1 MRDIKVFL
9 PKGSVL
15 REEDVHK
22 WKNLVSKHSQE
33 FIEISEIKFNLA
45 SSLEHILTSLTYE
58 EFLSSNRNYGD
69 YVTEM
74 WHEHILEIEN
84 IFRLD
89 LTNLLSY
96 DIVRYAIY
104 LTAAGEFVKSEIPYL
119 KQYYDEISLMKLLRE
134 IPVYSP
140 TIIDNVY
147 YTSESRVHHLTHIT
161 YSMSVLD
168 LDMKDLSYVIEFGGG
183 YGGMTDLIRRFNQN
197 TTQVVI
203 DFPIMLLIQAI
214 YLSNAYSPSYI
225 NLLKNKEDKIQPG
238 KINLCP
244 INLVKHLNISNGDLF
259 IATWSLSEA
268 NKFTQD
274 FILKEMNLF
283 NSSNVIYGY
292 RKYET
297 VNPRQPCSQ
306 ALDILEK
313 YSIFE
318 DKSTFWTLSSEN
330 NYLLAKIK

>member
-9 PKGSVL
+9 PRGSVL
-15 REEDVHK
+15 AEEDVRK
-22 WKNLVSKHSQE
+22 WKKLVSKHSQE
-33 FIEISEIKFNLA
+33 FIRNSEIRFDLV
-45 SSLEHILTSLTYE
+45 SSLNHVLTSLTCE
-58 EFLSSNRNYGD
+58 EFISNNRNYGD

-74 WHEHILEIEN
+74 WHEHILAIED
-84 IFRLD
+84 IFRAD

-104 LTAAGEFVKSEIPYL
+104 LTAAGEFAKSEIPYL
-119 KQYYDEISLMKLLRE
+119 KQHYDEISLMKLLRE
-134 IPVYSP
+134 IPAYSP

-147 YTSESRVHHLTHIT
+147 CTSESRVHHLTHIT
-161 YSMSVLD
+161 YSMSVLG

-183 YGGMTDLIRRFNQN
+183 YGGMTDLIRRFNDN

-214 YLSNAYSPSYI
+214 YLLNAYNPSCV
-225 NLLKNKEDKIQPG
+225 NLLKNKEDKIQEG

-244 INLVKHLNISNGDLF
+244 INLVKYLNIPNGDLF

-268 NKFTQD
+268 NQFTQD
-274 FILKEMNLF
+274 FILKEMKLF

-297 VNPRQPCSQ
+297 VNPRQPCSK
-306 ALDILEK
+306 ALDIFEN
-313 YSIFE
+313 YSILE
-318 DKSTFWTLSSEN
+318 DKSTFWTLSGEN
-330 NYLLAKIK
+330 NYLLAKIR